1 MKARAKRTGEIVD
14 IERYGADGSYTVFR
28 NSDGELKN
36 LPVSFYDNFEEIVE
50 TKDTINWEQRRYEIA
65 KEMMPQVLH
74 ELTLALQ
81 AGAKVEGIGVI
92 PATEATAER
101 AVWYAD
107 ALIAELKKGKEK

>member
-1 MKARAKRTGEIVD
+1 MKARDKRTGEIVE

-50 TKDTINWEQRRYEIA
+50 TEDTINWEQRRYEIA
-65 KEMMPQVLH
+65 KEMMPQIFH
-74 ELTLALQ
+74 ELRMVFQ
-81 AGAKVEGIGVI
+81 AGAKVEGVEGMT
-92 PATEATAER
+92 PMEMTAER

-107 ALIAELKKGKEK
+107 ALIAELKKGEKK